1 MGIHNMHAKTKQTR
15 HAILAR
21 IAGTCLAA
29 SLFAFTGAAA
39 AQSVEKGKDGYV
51 KHGCWQCHGFQAQ
64 GGITGPSLGPGP
76 KPLAFWEVFLRNT
89 KGPMP
94 PYYEHILSKQDL
106 ADIHAYISAMPKGPD
121 YKSIPLLNQ

>member
-1 MGIHNMHAKTKQTR
+1 MSNTA
-15 HAILAR
+15 
-21 IAGTCLAA
+21 AGSATA
-29 SLFAFTGAAA
+29 SRLRAELPGR
-39 AQSVEKGKDGYV
+39 
-51 KHGCWQCHGFQAQ
+51 
-64 GGITGPSLGPGP
+64 LGPGP

-89 KGPMP
+89 KGLMP

>member
-1 MGIHNMHAKTKQTR
+1 MHAKTKQTR

-29 SLFAFTGAAA
+29 SLVAFSGLAA

-51 KHGCWQCHGFQAQ
+51 KHGCWQCHGFQGQ
-64 GGITGPSLGPGP
+64 GSAITGPKLAPDP
-76 KPLAFWEVFLRNT
+76 KPLAFMEVFLRNT

-94 PYYEHILSKQDL
+94 P
-106 ADIHAYISAMPKGPD
+106 
-121 YKSIPLLNQ
+121 